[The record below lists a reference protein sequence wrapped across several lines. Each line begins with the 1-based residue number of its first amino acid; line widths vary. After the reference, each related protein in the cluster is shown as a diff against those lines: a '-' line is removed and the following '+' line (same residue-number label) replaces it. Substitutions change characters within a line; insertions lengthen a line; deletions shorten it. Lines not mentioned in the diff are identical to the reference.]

1 MLELSCL
8 KFIDELS
15 SKTPVPGGG
24 GAAALVGS
32 IGVALG
38 CMVGNLTVGKKKY
51 ADVEEEVQILLKKSE
66 ALIMR
71 LNQLVQKDAA
81 VFEPL
86 AKAYG
91 MPTNTAEESEEKDRV
106 LQESLV
112 QATKVPLAIAE
123 CSLEGIRL
131 LNQYAR
137 KGSRI
142 AVSDAGVGV
151 VFCKAAIQGSKLNVL
166 INLKLM
172 KDERLKKELNDKMT
186 AIEVEGL
193 KLADQV
199 YQYVEDQLCC

>member
-1 MLELSCL
+1 MLEISCL

-15 SKTPVPGGG
+15 SKAAVPGGG

-38 CMVGNLTVGKKKY
+38 SMVGNLTVGKEKY
-51 ADVEEEVQILLKKSE
+51 SDVEEDIRILLKKSE

-86 AKAYG
+86 AKAYK
-91 MPTNTAEESEEKDRV
+91 MPMTTTEERAEKERV
-106 LQESLV
+106 LQECLV
-112 QATKVPLAIAE
+112 AAAKVPLAIAE
-123 CSLEGIRL
+123 CCLEGIRL
-131 LNQYAR
+131 LDQYAR
-137 KGSRI
+137 KGSRM

-151 VFCKAAIQGSKLNVL
+151 IMLKSAIQGSKLNVL
-166 INLKLM
+166 INLKMM
-172 KDERLKKELNDKMT
+172 KNEELKTEIKNKLNT
-186 AIEVEGL
+186 IETEGL

-199 YQYVEDQLCC
+199 YRYVEEQLCC

>member
-15 SKTPVPGGG
+15 SKAPVPGGG

-38 CMVGNLTVGKKKY
+38 SMVGNLTIGKEKY
-51 ADVEEEVQILLKKSE
+51 SDVEEDIQILLKKSE

-86 AKAYG
+86 AKAYK
-91 MPTNTAEESEEKDRV
+91 MPMTTGEERAEKERV

-112 QATKVPLAIAE
+112 AAAKVPLAIAE
-123 CSLEGIRL
+123 CCLEGIRL
-131 LNQYAR
+131 LDQYAK
-137 KGSRI
+137 KGSRL

-151 VFCKAAIQGSKLNVL
+151 IMLKSAIQGSKLNVL
-166 INLKLM
+166 INLKMM
-172 KDERLKKELNDKMT
+172 KNEELKKEINNKLNT
-186 AIEVEGL
+186 IETEGL

-199 YQYVEDQLCC
+199 YQYVEEQLCC

>member
-91 MPTNTAEESEEKDRV
+91 MPIDTAEGRAEKDRV
-106 LQESLV
+106 LQEALV

-131 LNQYAR
+131 LDQYAR

-151 VFCKAAIQGSKLNVL
+151 IFCKSAIQGSKLNVL

-172 KDERLKKELNDKMT
+172 KDERLKKELKDKMT
-186 AIEVEGL
+186 VIEAEGL

>member
-1 MLELSCL
+1 
-8 KFIDELS
+8 
-15 SKTPVPGGG
+15 
-24 GAAALVGS
+24 
-32 IGVALG
+32 
-38 CMVGNLTVGKKKY
+38 
-51 ADVEEEVQILLKKSE
+51 
-66 ALIMR
+66 MR
-71 LNQLVQKDAA
+71 LNQLVQKDAD

-91 MPTNTAEESEEKDRV
+91 MPMNTKEERAEKEQI
-106 LQESLV
+106 LQDALV

-131 LNQYAR
+131 LDQYAR
-137 KGSRI
+137 KGSKL

-172 KDERLKKELNDKMT
+172 KDEVLKNELHNKMA
-186 AIEVEGL
+186 AIEAEGL

-199 YQYVEDQLCC
+199 YQYVEEQLCC

>member
-8 KFIDELS
+8 KFISELS
-15 SKTPVPGGG
+15 SKAPVPGGG
-24 GAAALVGS
+24 GASALVGS

-38 CMVGNLTVGKKKY
+38 SMVGNLTVGKEKY
-51 ADVEEEVQILLKKSE
+51 KDVEEDIRVLLNKSE

-71 LNQLVQKDAA
+71 LNQLVEKDAA

-91 MPTNTAEESEEKDRV
+91 MPSSTAEERAEKDRV
-106 LQESLV
+106 LQEALV

-131 LNQYAR
+131 LDQYAR
-137 KGSRI
+137 KGSRL
-142 AVSDAGVGV
+142 AVSDAGVGAAL
-151 VFCKAAIQGSKLNVL
+151 CKSAIQGAKLNVL

-172 KDERLKKELNDKMT
+172 KDQALKTELKNKME
-186 AIEVEGL
+186 AVEAEGMR
-193 KLADQV
+193 LADQV
-199 YQYVEDQLCC
+199 YKYVEEQLSC

>member
-1 MLELSCL
+1 MLEVSCL

-15 SKTPVPGGG
+15 SKAPVPGGG

-38 CMVGNLTVGKKKY
+38 CMVGNLTVGKQKY
-51 ADVEEEVQILLKKSE
+51 ADVEEEIQVLLKKSE

-71 LNQLVQKDAA
+71 LNQLVQKDAT

-91 MPTNTAEESEEKDRV
+91 MPTGTAEERAEKDRV
-106 LQESLV
+106 LQEALV

-131 LNQYAR
+131 LDQYAR

-151 VFCKAAIQGSKLNVL
+151 IFCKSALQGSKLNVL

-172 KDERLKKELNDKMT
+172 KDERLKEELKDKMT
-186 AIEVEGL
+186 VIEAEGL

-199 YQYVEDQLCC
+199 YQYVEEQLCC

>member
-15 SKTPVPGGG
+15 SKAPAPGGG
-24 GAAALVGS
+24 GASALVGS

-38 CMVGNLTVGKKKY
+38 SMVGNLTVGKLKY
-51 ADVEEEVQILLKKSE
+51 ADVEDDIKILLKKSE

-91 MPTNTAEESEEKDRV
+91 MPMETKEERAEKDRV
-106 LQESLV
+106 LQDALV
-112 QATKVPLAIAE
+112 QATRVPLAIAE

-131 LNQYAR
+131 LDQFAR
-137 KGSRI
+137 KGSKL
-142 AVSDAGVGV
+142 AVSDAGAGV
-151 VFCKAAIQGSKLNVL
+151 IFCKASIQASKLNVL

-172 KDERLKKELNDKMT
+172 KDEALKNELHNKMT
-186 AIEVEGL
+186 AIETEGL

-199 YQYVEDQLCC
+199 YHYVEDQLCC

>member
-15 SKTPVPGGG
+15 SKAPVPGGG
-24 GAAALVGS
+24 GAAAFVGS

-38 CMVGNLTVGKKKY
+38 RMVGNLTVGKEKY
-51 ADVEEEVQILLKKSE
+51 SAVEEDMRILLKKSE

-91 MPTNTAEESEEKDRV
+91 MSINTAEERLEKERV
-106 LQESLV
+106 LQEALV
-112 QATKVPLAIAE
+112 QASKVPLAIAE

-131 LNQYAR
+131 LEQYAK
-137 KGSRI
+137 KGSRL

-172 KDERLKKELNDKMT
+172 KDEALKEELLKKIT
-186 AIEVEGL
+186 AVEAEGI

-199 YQYVEDQLCC
+199 YQYVEEQLCC

>member
-51 ADVEEEVQILLKKSE
+51 ADVEKEIQILLKKSE

-71 LNQLVQKDAA
+71 LNQLVQKDAI

-91 MPTNTAEESEEKDRV
+91 MPTDTAEERAEKDRV
-106 LQESLV
+106 LQEALV

-131 LNQYAR
+131 LDQYAR

-151 VFCKAAIQGSKLNVL
+151 IFCKAALQGSKLNVL

-186 AIEVEGL
+186 VIETEGL
-193 KLADQV
+193 KLADHV

>member
-15 SKTPVPGGG
+15 SKAPAPGGG
-24 GAAALVGS
+24 GASALVGS

-38 CMVGNLTVGKKKY
+38 SMVGNLTVGKIKY
-51 ADVEEEVQILLKKSE
+51 ADVEEDIQILLKKSE

-71 LNQLVQKDAA
+71 LNQLVQKDAD

-91 MPTNTAEESEEKDRV
+91 MPMNTKEERAEKEQV
-106 LQESLV
+106 LQDALV

-131 LNQYAR
+131 MDQYAR
-137 KGSRI
+137 KGSKL

-151 VFCKAAIQGSKLNVL
+151 IFCKAAIQGSKLNVL
-166 INLKLM
+166 INLKMM
-172 KDERLKKELNDKMT
+172 KNEELKTELKNKLNT
-186 AIEVEGL
+186 IETEGL
-193 KLADQV
+193 RLADQV
-199 YQYVEDQLCC
+199 YHYVEEQLCC

>member
-15 SKTPVPGGG
+15 SKTPAPGGG
-24 GAAALVGS
+24 GASALVGS

-38 CMVGNLTVGKKKY
+38 SMVGNLTVGKKKY
-51 ADVEEEVQILLKKSE
+51 EDVEEDIQILLKKSE

-91 MPTNTAEESEEKDRV
+91 MPTDTEEERADRDKV
-106 LQESLV
+106 LQEALI
-112 QATKVPLAIAE
+112 QATKVPLTIAE

-131 LNQYAR
+131 LDQYAR
-137 KGSRI
+137 KGSRL

-151 VFCKAAIQGSKLNVL
+151 IFCKSAIQGSKLNVL

-172 KDERLKKELNDKMT
+172 KDEALKKELHDKMT
-186 AIEVEGL
+186 ALEIEGL

-199 YQYVEDQLCC
+199 YQYVEEQLCC